1 MAGGVKDFEEL
12 EIFKKARVLVNE
24 IYILTKNEQ
33 FKKDYELADQIRR
46 AGISI
51 MSNIA
56 EGFDRG
62 NNEFKRYLSI
72 SRGSVSEVR
81 SQAIIA
87 RDLGYIGE
95 TDYLKIKKEC
105 NELSAMIKSL
115 INYLKSKG
123 EKEHE
128 KI

>member
-1 MAGGVKDFEEL
+1 MSGGVKDFEDL
-12 EIFKKARVLVNE
+12 EIFKKARALVNE
-24 IYILTKNEQ
+24 IYIISKKEHFKN
-33 FKKDYELADQIRR
+33 DYELSNQIRR

-62 NNEFKRYLSI
+62 NKEFKRYLSI

-81 SQAIIA
+81 SQVIIA
-87 RDLGYIGE
+87 RDLGYISE

-115 INYLKSKG
+115 INYLKLKG
-123 EKEHE
+123 ERANERM
-128 KI
+128 

>member
-1 MAGGVKDFEEL
+1 MSGGIKDFEEL

-33 FKKDYELADQIRR
+33 FKKDFELADQMRR

-62 NNEFKRYLSI
+62 SKEFKRYLSI

-81 SQAIIA
+81 SQVIIA
-87 RDLGYIGE
+87 RDLNYINE
-95 TDYLKIKKEC
+95 TEYLKIKKEC